1 MPNSHIRATVRWGSS
16 LPSALLPRWSRVH
29 QTPINDW
36 RRRTGGMVW
45 LCVTSVGAV
54 WLLWT
59 TRNPLS
65 SSSSAD
71 CIAIWVWGCVTTA
84 LVCGESA
91 RSVFDSC
98 RLIMGFMHPAHAV
111 VCINKVKCLA
121 LAEMQLLNV
130 CSFFTSVHHSP
141 ASPLS
146 LVFLFCEQLNY
157 YSFFLTVLLCNGIG
171 QKDSRIIV
179 PADTT
184 PFRSAMSST
193 IVVTASYTASTTVFI
208 RLSSQPRI
216 TLLERR
222 L

>member
-1 MPNSHIRATVRWGSS
+1 MPNSPIRATVRWGSS

-45 LCVTSVGAV
+45 LCITSVGAV

-130 CSFFTSVHHSP
+130 CFLYLRASFPSLTT
-141 ASPLS
+141 LS

-157 YSFFLTVLLCNGIG
+157 YSLFSHCTALQWYTTERFENYRPGGYHPVSIG
-171 QKDSRIIV
+171 DELHNSRYRILH
-179 PADTT
+179 
-184 PFRSAMSST
+184 RLYHGLYST
-193 IVVTASYTASTTVFI
+193 I
-208 RLSSQPRI
+208 
-216 TLLERR
+216 
-222 L
+222 